1 MTVQLEKDWTSVFG
15 TCLEGLPGE
24 CLSYLKRTW
33 QLSFAKPHLN
43 KPQDFVN
50 FGWDICSKCTATFGK
65 RLMQHISTNSSYQL
79 PSTVMGGVMI
89 WEKRKL
95 PRFSNSPVEVQPS
108 NRFNLKKAAHKQMPG
123 NLDGLK
129 QLYKV
134 GQNSSRV
141 MWESDND

>member
-1 MTVQLEKDWTSVFG
+1 MHRHIWKTPNAAYQHKL
-15 TCLEGLPGE
+15 LIP
-24 CLSYLKRTW
+24 
-33 QLSFAKPHLN
+33 
-43 KPQDFVN
+43 
-50 FGWDICSKCTATFGK
+50 TAEHGD
-65 RLMQHISTNSSYQL
+65 
-79 PSTVMGGVMI
+79 GGVMI

-141 MWESDND
+141 M